1 MSDDRFYRLTKK
13 QEPFQLPIAAVGGTD
28 IAHEF
33 LASFVAATD
42 RLDGPHTGSVAIHLD
57 VLRTNIT

>member
-13 QEPFQLPIAAVGGTD
+13 QELFQLPIAVGGTD

-33 LASFVAATD
+33 LASFVAAAN